1 MEDEAIKIGSG
12 HLDELV
18 HEDSDVMAERDRIN
32 NTDKQTLLKENSLV
46 LKK

>member
-12 HLDELV
+12 HLDDLV

-32 NTDKQTLLKENSLV
+32 NTDKHTLLKEYSLV